1 MSYEMVLQ
9 AKENSK
15 QLDPFALLS
24 CLTKYLQLLGNVND
38 YIFSKR
44 RPQVLTKIGQI
55 SSASFTPRGK
65 QRFPRGTFCSRTW
78 QRGDATNYYKN
89 SRGRSQFYRP
99 TRSFRGRGRGT
110 STFSQSTPRNQI

>member
-44 RPQVLTKIGQI
+44 RPQVLTKIGQKYTSLSNEI
-55 SSASFTPRGK
+55 WG
-65 QRFPRGTFCSRTW
+65 
-78 QRGDATNYYKN
+78 NN
-89 SRGRSQFYRP
+89 
-99 TRSFRGRGRGT
+99 GRGHFDPPFEQRLK
-110 STFSQSTPRNQI
+110 Q